1 MTAMDARRRFLLFLA
16 GALLSGP
23 GFAAAPPKKKAPAPK
38 PETKTRVVIQV
49 SDSDSKRWNLAL
61 TTAKTLQSEYG
72 EEKIDVAIVALGA
85 GVNML
90 KDDADVSNRVQSAI
104 ARKIFIIACHSSM
117 SALNVTEDNL
127 GRNIFVVPSG
137 AAEIVKRQRDG
148 WIYLR
153 P

>member
-1 MTAMDARRRFLLFLA
+1 MHSRRRLLLLLA
-16 GALLSGP
+16 GAFVSGP
-23 GFAAAPPKKKAPAPK
+23 VLAAAPPKKKTPQPK
-38 PETKTRVVIQV
+38 PEPKTRVVIQV

-72 EEKIDVAIVALGA
+72 EEKIDVAIVALGP

-90 KDDADVSNRVQSAI
+90 KDDADVSNRVQTAI
-104 ARKIFIIACHSSM
+104 ARKIFIIACQSSM
-117 SALNVTEDNL
+117 SALNVSADNL
-127 GRNIFVVPSG
+127 GRNVFVVPSG

-148 WIYLR
+148 WTYLR

>member
-1 MTAMDARRRFLLFLA
+1 MNEMDARRRLLLLLA
-16 GALLSGP
+16 GAFLSGP
-23 GFAAAPPKKKAPAPK
+23 ALAAAPPKKKTPQPK
-38 PETKTRVVIQV
+38 PEPKTRVVIQV
-49 SDSDSKRWNLAL
+49 SEGDSKRWNLVL

-72 EEKIDVAIVALGA
+72 EEKIDVAIVALGP

-90 KDDADVSNRVQSAI
+90 KDDADVSNRVQTAI

-117 SALNVTEDNL
+117 SALNVSADNL
-127 GRNIFVVPSG
+127 ARNVFVVPSG